1 MQAFA
6 VTDMID
12 YASAEPPIAI
22 DRVERARGQGDDVR
36 LRLSGHWLID
46 DPPSQP
52 DAPEALLVIQLQGRR
67 HRFPADRSPAGAA
80 PLPGTWQAEF
90 TVPSWA
96 VPSRRGQAAVWVG
109 TSVIAVGPPG
119 MPPAPV
125 PPPDPEAAS
134 PEPAPV
140 SPEPAGVSA
149 EPVAVAP
156 ESSEPAAVLP
166 EPAAE
171 SAEPATVSPQSA
183 SPGPEAAAVA
193 EPGGSPDPRHDPGR
207 GGPLASLLLKETVSA
222 LHAELERRSTEAAQ
236 LRGALADAQS
246 ELDARAAR
254 QAGLESA
261 HGELRHEL
269 EQLMAAATRQR
280 QDFEQRLAAVRDELD
295 RAREDAAMATAARD
309 ETETQ
314 LAQAREQ
321 AKAELAQ
328 AREQARAELARAREQ
343 AGALEERLRARTDA
357 EHREAHEAAALREQ
371 LASAQISRDA
381 AISEAGGLR
390 AELERLGA
398 ELTVMREQVSAHGGD
413 LGEAQRLLADARALT
428 QQLRGGGAAS

>member
-6 VTDMID
+6 VTRMID
-12 YASAEPPIAI
+12 YASTEPPIAI
-22 DRVERARGQGDDVR
+22 DRVERARGQGDDVC

-119 MPPAPV
+119 TPPAPV
-125 PPPDPEAAS
+125 PAAEPEPPVPEPVPESVAPTPEAVAGPDGAS
-134 PEPAPV
+134 RGPEI
-140 SPEPAGVSA
+140 
-149 EPVAVAP
+149 
-156 ESSEPAAVLP
+156 AAV
-166 EPAAE
+166 
-171 SAEPATVSPQSA
+171 SV
-183 SPGPEAAAVA
+183 
-193 EPGGSPDPRHDPGR
+193 PGGSPDPPPDPGR

-280 QDFEQRLAAVRDELD
+280 QDFEERLAAARDELD

-309 ETETQ
+309 ETEAQ

-328 AREQARAELARAREQ
+328 AREQAKAELARAGEQ

-357 EHREAHEAAALREQ
+357 EHREAHQAAALREQ
-371 LASAQISRDA
+371 LASAHISRDA

-413 LGEAQRLLADARALT
+413 LGEAQRLLVDARALT
-428 QQLRGGGAAS
+428 EQLRGGSAAS

>member
-1 MQAFA
+1 MRAFA
-6 VTDMID
+6 VTQMID

-22 DRVERARGQGDDVR
+22 DRVERVRGQGDDVR
-36 LRLSGHWLID
+36 LRLSGHWLIE

-125 PPPDPEAAS
+125 QPPEPEAAV
-134 PEPAPV
+134 PDPAPV
-140 SPEPAGVSA
+140 SPDPAPVS
-149 EPVAVAP
+149 PD
-156 ESSEPAAVLP
+156 PAAGSP
-166 EPAAE
+166 E
-171 SAEPATVSPQSA
+171 SA
-183 SPGPEAAAVA
+183 SPGPEAAAVSQ
-193 EPGGSPDPRHDPGR
+193 PGGSPDPPPDPGR

-222 LHAELERRSTEAAQ
+222 LHAELERRSTEAGR

-246 ELDARAAR
+246 ELDSRAAR
-254 QAGLESA
+254 QAGLEAA

-280 QDFEQRLAAVRDELD
+280 QDFEERLAAVRDELD
-295 RAREDAAMATAARD
+295 RAREDVAMATAARD
-309 ETETQ
+309 ETEAQ

-321 AKAELAQ
+321 AG
-328 AREQARAELARAREQ
+328 AELARAREQ
-343 AGALEERLRARTDA
+343 AAALEQRLRARTDA

-371 LASAQISRDA
+371 LASAHISRDA

-413 LGEAQRLLADARALT
+413 LGDAQRLLADARALT
-428 QQLRGGGAAS
+428 EQLRGGGAAS

>member
-1 MQAFA
+1 MPDKSHRIQAR
-6 VTDMID
+6 VLTRMINS
-12 YASAEPPIAI
+12 APAEPPIAI

-36 LRLSGHWLID
+36 LRLSGRWLID
-46 DPPSQP
+46 DPPSEP
-52 DAPEALLVIQLQGRR
+52 DAPDALLVIQLQGRR
-67 HRFPADRSPAGAA
+67 HRFPADRAPAAA
-80 PLPGTWQAEF
+80 VPLPGTWHAEF

-119 MPPAPV
+119 TPPAPA
-125 PPPDPEAAS
+125 PSPEPEAAS
-134 PEPAPV
+134 PEPEA
-140 SPEPAGVSA
+140 
-149 EPVAVAP
+149 
-156 ESSEPAAVLP
+156 
-166 EPAAE
+166 
-171 SAEPATVSPQSA
+171 A
-183 SPGPEAAAVA
+183 SPGPEAPSPDPEPAPEAGAAL
-193 EPGGSPDPRHDPGR
+193 PGPEAGAASPKPSGSPDPAPDLGR
-207 GGPLASLLLKETVSA
+207 GGPLADLLLKETVSA
-222 LHAELERRSTEAAQ
+222 LHAELERRSAEAAQ

-280 QDFEQRLAAVRDELD
+280 QDFEERLAAAQDELD

-309 ETETQ
+309 ETE
-314 LAQAREQ
+314 AQ
-321 AKAELAQ
+321 
-328 AREQARAELARAREQ
+328 LARAREQ
-343 AGALEERLRARTDA
+343 AEAELARARDQIAALEERLRARTGA

-371 LASAQISRDA
+371 LASAHISRDA

-413 LGEAQRLLADARALT
+413 LGDAQRLLADARALT
-428 QQLRGGGAAS
+428 EQLRGASNPG